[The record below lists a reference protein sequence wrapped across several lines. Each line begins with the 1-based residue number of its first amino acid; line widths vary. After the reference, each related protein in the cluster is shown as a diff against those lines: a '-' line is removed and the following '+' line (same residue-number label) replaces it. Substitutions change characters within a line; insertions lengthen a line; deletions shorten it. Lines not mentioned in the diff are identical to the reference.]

1 MAPKGKQMS
10 TATAKSKKTVVVKS
24 MGDLAALAL
33 SKFSMPKS
41 VRKNITVGEH
51 KVDETIRIVGTVT
64 VGKDYNQKIVNALPI
79 QKLLMKLASQVSQER
94 LVEMLSPE
102 SLDAISDKEV
112 EDFSERI
119 KGEWEKL
126 SKSTTTTCKGK
137 VTAKLIF
144 TKE

>member
-1 MAPKGKQMS
+1 MS
-10 TATAKSKKTVVVKS
+10 TATKKSAKTVVVKS

-41 VRKNITVGEH
+41 CRNNITVGEH
-51 KVDETIRIVGTVT
+51 KVDETIRIVGTVK
-64 VGKDYNQKIVNALPI
+64 VGEDYEQAIVNALPV

-119 KGEWEKL
+119 KGEWDKL
-126 SKSTTTTCKGK
+126 AKSTTKPCKGK
-137 VTAKLIF
+137 VTAKLSF
-144 TKE
+144 TKA